1 MRQNAHDLVD
11 LEHLPPFQ
19 NAVGFFHNGQ
29 RRL

>member
-1 MRQNAHDLVD
+1 VGQNAHDLGD

-19 NAVGFFHNGQ
+19 NAVGVFHVEQ